1 MTEEKRCSGLLK
13 AWFYKHRRD
22 LPWRSDLSG
31 YRVWVSEVMLQQTQ
45 VSVVIPYFE
54 RWMQKYPSIEAL
66 AKASED
72 DVIKAWEGLGYYSR
86 ARNLHK
92 AAQDICNRFNGIM
105 PKTKQ
110 ELLKIK
116 GIGTYTAGAIA
127 AFAFGEKV
135 TAVDGNVRRVLS
147 RLYMIEDSIDA
158 RTGQKKVEE
167 YAEKLLCCDEP
178 AGVVE
183 GLIELGALVC
193 QKVPKCWLCPLQK
206 ECQALKHGKTDL
218 IPLRK
223 KNPKITQIHRLVWV
237 LIQSGRVLI
246 RREQKNGVMQGLWH
260 FPFLEAS
267 TANLNSGFKLLGF
280 RGIQVGDCAFFDES
294 HSKFAMGESE
304 DVQDSPELPKGK
316 RLKPKVQVAKGDLLG
331 YLQEQLGRT
340 LPSPKLLDPI
350 KHGFTRFQAHLY
362 PHIWNLQGADIQEF
376 EDYRWVSFSELEDL
390 PFCGG
395 HRELK
400 EYLLSTKNT

>member
-1 MTEEKRCSGLLK
+1 
-13 AWFYKHRRD
+13 
-22 LPWRSDLSG
+22 
-31 YRVWVSEVMLQQTQ
+31 MLQQTQ

-54 RWMQKYPSIEAL
+54 RWMQKFPSIEAL

-237 LIQSGRVLI
+237 LIQSGHVLI

-267 TANLNSGFKLLGF
+267 T
-280 RGIQVGDCAFFDES
+280 
-294 HSKFAMGESE
+294 
-304 DVQDSPELPKGK
+304 
-316 RLKPKVQVAKGDLLG
+316 AKGDLLG